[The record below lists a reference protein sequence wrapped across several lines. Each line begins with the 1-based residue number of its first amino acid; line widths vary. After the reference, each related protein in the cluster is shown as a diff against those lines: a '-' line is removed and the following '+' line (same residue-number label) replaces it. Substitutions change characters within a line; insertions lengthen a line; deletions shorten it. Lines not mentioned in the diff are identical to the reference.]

1 MAEALGWWGV
11 PLAIA
16 AGTMR
21 GGTPFLFVSLGECLT
36 EKSGKINLGLEGTL
50 LTGAMT
56 AYATSYLTGSPWLGL
71 IVAGLAGMVLGFIHA
86 WLCQQP
92 RVNDVAVGIAMII
105 FGSGIAFFFGKP
117 FIQPSAPKLPTIDLG
132 GWSSMPALESALQ
145 ISPLFLLG
153 VAIAPLMLW
162 FFKST
167 RWGLFIRA
175 VGDSPDAALAMG
187 VSIKQVRMLCIIAG
201 SFLAGLGGASL
212 SLYYPGVWNENISS
226 GQGLMAVAL
235 VIFARWN
242 PIQCLYASLL
252 FGGAQALG
260 PALQSVGITQ
270 GYYLFNAAPYV
281 LTLAIMIITC
291 SPKRTLTGAPGALGQ
306 VTRPILRGA
315 MLETVNFAVNGTLM
329 WGLELNGNLLN
340 VGATFVR
347 EAKTEPAYRLWSID
361 DRHPAMLRV
370 TTGGSAIAL
379 EVWRVP
385 VAGLA
390 TILLQEPPGIVYR

>member
-1 MAEALGWWGV
+1 MTAEAIGWWGV

-56 AYATSYLTGSPWLGL
+56 AYAASYLTGSPWLGVLAAGFAGILLGL
-71 IVAGLAGMVLGFIHA
+71 IHG
-86 WLCQQP
+86 WLSQQP

-117 FIQPSAPKLPTIDLG
+117 FIQPSAPQLPTIDLAG
-132 GWSSMPALESALQ
+132 GGMAPALQAALQ

-153 VAIAPLMLW
+153 VAIAPLMQW
-162 FFKST
+162 FFRST

-175 VGDSPDAALAMG
+175 VGDSPDAARAMG
-187 VSIKQVRMLCIIAG
+187 VSIFKVRLISVAIG
-201 SFLAGLGGASL
+201 SFLAGIGGASL
-212 SLYYPGVWNENISS
+212 SLYYPGVWTERISS

-242 PIQCLYASLL
+242 PMQCLWASLL
-252 FGGAQALG
+252 FGGAQAIG
-260 PALQSVGITQ
+260 PALQSVGIEQ

-281 LTLAIMIITC
+281 LTLAIMILTC
-291 SPKRTLTGAPGALGQ
+291 SPKRTLTGAPGALG
-306 VTRPILRGA
+306 TD
-315 MLETVNFAVNGTLM
+315 T
-329 WGLELNGNLLN
+329 
-340 VGATFVR
+340 
-347 EAKTEPAYRLWSID
+347 
-361 DRHPAMLRV
+361 
-370 TTGGSAIAL
+370 
-379 EVWRVP
+379 
-385 VAGLA
+385 
-390 TILLQEPPGIVYR
+390 

>member
-1 MAEALGWWGV
+1 MAAETIGWWGV

-50 LTGAMT
+50 LTGAMS
-56 AYATSYLTGSPWLGL
+56 AYAISYLTGSPWLGVL
-71 IVAGLAGMVLGFIHA
+71 MAGFFGMGLGVIHA
-86 WLCQQP
+86 WLTQQP

-105 FGSGIAFFFGKP
+105 FGSGVAFFLGKP
-117 FIQPSAPKLPTIDLG
+117 YIQPSAPQLPTFNLG
-132 GWSSMPALESALQ
+132 AWSSISSVQEVFK

-153 VAIAPLMLW
+153 VALAPLMTW

-175 VGDSPDAALAMG
+175 VGDSPDAARAMG
-187 VSIKQVRMLCIIAG
+187 VSIPKVRMLAIIAG
-201 SFLAGLGGASL
+201 SFLAGIGGASL
-212 SLYYPGVWNENISS
+212 SLYYPGIWSERISS

-235 VIFARWN
+235 VIFARWQ
-242 PIQCLYASLL
+242 PMQCLYASLL

-281 LTLAIMIITC
+281 LTLAIMIVTC
-291 SPKRTLTGAPGALGQ
+291 SPNRTISGAPGALG
-306 VTRPILRGA
+306 TD
-315 MLETVNFAVNGTLM
+315 
-329 WGLELNGNLLN
+329 
-340 VGATFVR
+340 
-347 EAKTEPAYRLWSID
+347 S
-361 DRHPAMLRV
+361 
-370 TTGGSAIAL
+370 
-379 EVWRVP
+379 
-385 VAGLA
+385 
-390 TILLQEPPGIVYR
+390 